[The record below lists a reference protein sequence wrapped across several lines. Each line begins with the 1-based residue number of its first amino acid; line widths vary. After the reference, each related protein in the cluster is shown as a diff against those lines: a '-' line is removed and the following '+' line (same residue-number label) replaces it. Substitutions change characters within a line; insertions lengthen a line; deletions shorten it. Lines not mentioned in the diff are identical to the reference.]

1 MKTVTT
7 PKGTAL
13 PLTNLKGKDYL
24 MVAYRLQWL
33 VEEQPNFDIV
43 TELVSI
49 TDEQTIARAK
59 VTLFDKDGKFVK
71 AATATKRETKK
82 DFSDH
87 TEKAETSAIGRC
99 LAMLGYG
106 TQFAL
111 ADLDEGDR
119 LADSPL
125 APAPKAILHKAD
137 GTKEAL
143 TEEQAKEFVSTPKK
157 SFRKP
162 APAPVVAAVVET
174 AQTNGWD

>member
-7 PKGTAL
+7 PKGTSL

-33 VEEQPNFDIV
+33 VEEQPNFDINTDFLSV
-43 TELVSI
+43 N
-49 TDEQTIARAK
+49 DEQTIARAK
-59 VTLFDKDGKFVK
+59 VTLFDKDGKFIK

-125 APAPKAILHKAD
+125 SSPKSE
-137 GTKEAL
+137 TKSEPPVVGVPEEA
-143 TEEQAKEFVSTPKK
+143 KKK

-162 APAPVVAAVVET
+162 APAAKVETPVEAPVAA
-174 AQTNGWD
+174 QTPAASASGWD